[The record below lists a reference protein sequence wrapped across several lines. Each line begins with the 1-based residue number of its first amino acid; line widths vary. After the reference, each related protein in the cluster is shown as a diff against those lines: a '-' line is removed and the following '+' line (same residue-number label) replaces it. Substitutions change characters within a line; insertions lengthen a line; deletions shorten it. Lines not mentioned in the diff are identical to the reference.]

1 MVSKP
6 IIDITV
12 DWCLRYGK
20 TPTISD
26 DRYTFVDNLFKN
38 SSLLS
43 ITFHTLNLVDQSV
56 NFVFL
61 SNVVQYTNMGDEKKK
76 ETKIEKKDEFGNTVE
91 ETEIE
96 EKEED

>member
-1 MVSKP
+1 MVSFVWENTNH
-6 IIDITV
+6 IL
-12 DWCLRYGK
+12 LRWW
-20 TPTISD
+20 I
-26 DRYTFVDNLFKN
+26 FFIENLFKN

-43 ITFHTLNLVDQSV
+43 IAFHNMNLVEQSV
-56 NFVFL
+56 HFVL
-61 SNVVQYTNMGDEKKK
+61 LRNVVQYTNMGDEKKK